1 MGERM
6 ADRITKLLH
15 ERNMTQKEL
24 ALSAN
29 ITESTV
35 SHYIK
40 GDRVPRGV
48 NLVKVAKALETTAD
62 YLLEQDC
69 SYNRENDL
77 KLAKTIIARN
87 ANELSKSEKM
97 EFLSLLMGD
106 D

>member
-1 MGERM
+1 M

-24 ALSAN
+24 ALAAN

-62 YLLEQDC
+62 YLLEQD
-69 SYNRENDL
+69 SGYSRESDL

-87 ANELSKSEKM
+87 ANELSKNEKM